1 MGCKQAAERTND
13 GCCLFV
19 GLHVCTSTGFSE
31 EKKKKA
37 TCVFSFTHIK
47 SAKDLSGIEAFFWGL
62 LFSSLAGQDFFKCP
76 FVCESGLLNCLSAM
90 LIFACG
96 K

>member
-1 MGCKQAAERTND
+1 MGVA
-13 GCCLFV
+13 CLS
-19 GLHVCTSTGFSE
+19 VCMFAHRQDFQ
-31 EKKKKA
+31 KRNKKA
-37 TCVFSFTHIK
+37 TYVFSFTHIK

-62 LFSSLAGQDFFKCP
+62 LFSSLAGQDFFKWP

-90 LIFACG
+90 LIFARG

>member
-1 MGCKQAAERTND
+1 VGCKQAAERTND

-31 EKKKKA
+31 EKKEKA

-47 SAKDLSGIEAFFWGL
+47 SAKDLSGIEAFFFGVCCSALWL
-62 LFSSLAGQDFFKCP
+62 ARIFSSVHL
-76 FVCESGLLNCLSAM
+76 FVNLVY
-90 LIFACG
+90 
-96 K
+96 

>member
-1 MGCKQAAERTND
+1 MMGIA
-13 GCCLFV
+13 CLS
-19 GLHVCTSTGFSE
+19 VCMFAHRQDFQ
-31 EKKKKA
+31 KRKKKA
-37 TCVFSFTHIK
+37 TYVFSFTHSK

-62 LFSSLAGQDFFKCP
+62 LFSSLAGQDFFKWP

-90 LIFACG
+90 LIFACR